1 MLRDSKELAVVL
13 DTRSRSEFSD
23 DQQCC
28 TSITARLRLLPTPSC
43 TYCAVAS
50 HDRAQRSCTLKH
62 LINNLIA
69 HLLLA
74 GSNLLP
80 AHSKNV
86 EFFNY
91 THHLAQ

>member
-1 MLRDSKELAVVL
+1 MLPK
-13 DTRSRSEFSD
+13 
-23 DQQCC
+23 
-28 TSITARLRLLPTPSC
+28 PSC

-62 LINNLIA
+62 LVNNLIV
-69 HLLLA
+69 HFLLA

-86 EFFNY
+86 EIFNY
-91 THHLAQ
+91 THHPVQ